1 MRVYIVLFALAAVSQ
16 CAPLDPKA
24 DIELA
29 ELIARRRLP
38 ALEHEEVHDDFGQFA
53 LRFVTA
59 EGTVVS
65 ERGRL
70 VPTVDGEYVLITEG
84 EITFV
89 GDDGEIYTNK
99 FTAGTDGYQ
108 VESNHPLIAPEPVVI
123 PAIVESA

>member
-1 MRVYIVLFALAAVSQ
+1 MKFFIVLSALVAVNLCS
-16 CAPLDPKA
+16 PIDPKA
-24 DIELA
+24 DIVLA

-70 VPTVDGEYVLITEG
+70 VPTVDGDYVLITEG

-123 PAIVESA
+123 PAIVERA